1 MPTNHGTLQPDSAAL
16 NTHTRHRFRHSK
28 GHSLWR
34 KVRSRVLGA
43 EVVAA
48 AAAAAV
54 GEEQAVREV
63 EQGALVKVAR
73 VPAMEDTVGEVG
85 TSAAPAAAMEV
96 NAP

>member
-1 MPTNHGTLQPDSAAL
+1 M
-16 NTHTRHRFRHSK
+16 
-28 GHSLWR
+28 
-34 KVRSRVLGA
+34 
-43 EVVAA
+43 VAA

-85 TSAAPAAAMEV
+85 TSAAPAAAMEA